1 MAPALTADQN
11 APSRFP
17 DGPSPTPQ
25 DLEDHP
31 PFVMAARLKPKTS
44 HDKPKLTLHPCR
56 SPTRT
61 LFYGGRGVP
70 SPVHQDRR
78 QFTLV
83 QHGTDLVWHRSV
95 LVCAWQLVRI
105 VTV

>member
-1 MAPALTADQN
+1 MLHPD
-11 APSRFP
+11 SRM
-17 DGPSPTPQ
+17 
-25 DLEDHP
+25 DLRQLLKIWRIIRHLSWP
-31 PFVMAARLKPKTS
+31 RLKPKTS

-61 LFYGGRGVP
+61 LFYGGRGAP

-95 LVCAWQLVRI
+95 LVCAGQLVRI
-105 VTV
+105 VSV